1 MSLLVKVNQSDN
13 VAIAVQPLTAGTEIE
28 GLHINQDIPQAH
40 KVALADIPKG
50 SPVIRYGVI
59 LGYAMNPIR
68 RGDWINEFMLELPT
82 PPSVDDMEYGKNIVT
97 ELPDPPVTTFEG
109 YVNSDGGYAGTRN
122 ILGISTTV
130 QCVTG
135 VLNVAVKRM
144 KEELLPKYPNVDD
157 IVPINH
163 AYGCGVAINAPEASD
178 IIRALERELKKAGAK
193 IHLHTAVQE
202 IVKKPVTDSVNT
214 LESEAALTE
223 SGYDAGKSRKGKKL
237 SDIPQEKITG
247 VILTDGT
254 FMEGDAVIVATG
266 GFSYQS
272 TGSTGDGYRFARE
285 LGLKVTDIAPSL
297 VPLKTKEDYVPKL
310 QGLSLKNTG
319 LTIKNGKKVLYED
332 FGEMM
337 FTHFGVTGPM
347 ILSASAH
354 IGAKLAKAPNGELSA
369 YLDLKPALTRE
380 QLDARILREFEAGP
394 NKQFK
399 NVIGVL
405 FPSSLTPVMLE
416 LGGIPAEK
424 KIHDISREERQHFI
438 DLIKAFPF
446 TITGMGEFKEAI
458 ITRGGVSV
466 KEINPGTMEV
476 KKISGLYFAGE
487 VLDLDAVTG
496 GYNLQIAW
504 STAYLAA
511 QAIRYCSLRSQ

>member
-1 MSLLVKVNQSDN
+1 MSKVLIIGGGAAGMMAGVFAARNHHAVHILEKNEKWGKKVFITGQGRCNVTNACDTEELFPAMMSNPKFLYSSFYSFTPQDVMEFFEEAGVPLKTERGNRVFPQSD
-13 VAIAVQPLTAGTEIE
+13 
-28 GLHINQDIPQAH
+28 H
-40 KVALADIPKG
+40 
-50 SPVIRYGVI
+50 S
-59 LGYAMNPIR
+59 
-68 RGDWINEFMLELPT
+68 
-82 PPSVDDMEYGKNIVT
+82 
-97 ELPDPPVTTFEG
+97 
-109 YVNSDGGYAGTRN
+109 
-122 ILGISTTV
+122 
-130 QCVTG
+130 
-135 VLNVAVKRM
+135 
-144 KEELLPKYPNVDD
+144 
-157 IVPINH
+157 
-163 AYGCGVAINAPEASD
+163 SD

-193 IHLHTAVQE
+193 IHLHTV
-202 IVKKPVTDSVNT
+202 VKEVVKESETDSV
-214 LESEAALTE
+214 
-223 SGYDAGKSRKGKKL
+223 
-237 SDIPQEKITG
+237 TG

-297 VPLKTKEDYVPKL
+297 VPLKTKEDYIPKL

-369 YLDLKPALTRE
+369 YLDLKPALTKE
-380 QLDARILREFEAGP
+380 QLDARILREFETGP

-466 KEINPGTMEV
+466 KEINPGTMGS

-511 QAIRYCSLRSQ
+511 QAIQ

>member
-1 MSLLVKVNQSDN
+1 MSKVLIIGGGAAGMMAGVFAARNHHEVHILEKNEKLGKKVFITGKGRCNVANACDTEELFPAVMSNPKFLYSGFYSFGPQDVMNFFEEAGVPLKVERGNRVFPQSD
-13 VAIAVQPLTAGTEIE
+13 
-28 GLHINQDIPQAH
+28 H
-40 KVALADIPKG
+40 
-50 SPVIRYGVI
+50 S
-59 LGYAMNPIR
+59 
-68 RGDWINEFMLELPT
+68 
-82 PPSVDDMEYGKNIVT
+82 
-97 ELPDPPVTTFEG
+97 
-109 YVNSDGGYAGTRN
+109 
-122 ILGISTTV
+122 
-130 QCVTG
+130 
-135 VLNVAVKRM
+135 
-144 KEELLPKYPNVDD
+144 
-157 IVPINH
+157 
-163 AYGCGVAINAPEASD
+163 SD

-193 IHLHTAVQE
+193 VHLHTTVKE
-202 IVKKPVTDSVNT
+202 IVKKP
-214 LESEAALTE
+214 EA
-223 SGYDAGKSRKGKKL
+223 
-237 SDIPQEKITG
+237 EKVTG
-247 VILTDGT
+247 VILEDDT

-285 LGLKVTDIAPSL
+285 LGLKVTDISPSL
-297 VPLKTKEDYVPKL
+297 VPLKTKEDYIPKL

-354 IGAKLAKAPNGELSA
+354 IGAKLAKAENGELCA
-369 YLDLKPALTRE
+369 YLDLKPALTKE
-380 QLDARILREFEAGP
+380 QLDARILREFEAGQ

-424 KIHDISREERQHFI
+424 KIHDISREERQHFV
-438 DLIKAFPF
+438 DLVKAFPF

-458 ITRGGVSV
+458 ITKGGVSV
-466 KEINPGTMEV
+466 KEINPGTMES
-476 KKISGLYFAGE
+476 KKVSGLYFAGE

-511 QAIRYCSLRSQ
+511 QAIQ

>member
-1 MSLLVKVNQSDN
+1 MDKRKKHRKEHSMSKVLIIGGGAAGMMAGVFAARNHHEVHILEKNEKLGKKVFITGKGRCNVANACDTEELFPAVMSNPKFLYSGFYSFGPQDVMNFFEEAGVPLKVERGNRVFPQSD
-13 VAIAVQPLTAGTEIE
+13 
-28 GLHINQDIPQAH
+28 H
-40 KVALADIPKG
+40 
-50 SPVIRYGVI
+50 S
-59 LGYAMNPIR
+59 
-68 RGDWINEFMLELPT
+68 
-82 PPSVDDMEYGKNIVT
+82 
-97 ELPDPPVTTFEG
+97 
-109 YVNSDGGYAGTRN
+109 
-122 ILGISTTV
+122 
-130 QCVTG
+130 
-135 VLNVAVKRM
+135 
-144 KEELLPKYPNVDD
+144 
-157 IVPINH
+157 
-163 AYGCGVAINAPEASD
+163 SD

-193 IHLHTAVQE
+193 VHLHTTVKE
-202 IVKKPVTDSVNT
+202 IVKKP
-214 LESEAALTE
+214 EA
-223 SGYDAGKSRKGKKL
+223 
-237 SDIPQEKITG
+237 EKVTG
-247 VILTDGT
+247 VILEDGT

-285 LGLKVTDIAPSL
+285 LGLKVTDISPSL
-297 VPLKTKEDYVPKL
+297 VPLKTKEDYIPKL

-354 IGAKLAKAPNGELSA
+354 IGAKLANAENGELCA
-369 YLDLKPALTRE
+369 YLDLKPALTKE
-380 QLDARILREFEAGP
+380 QLDARILREFETGQ

-424 KIHDISREERQHFI
+424 KIHDISREERQHFV
-438 DLIKAFPF
+438 DLVKAFPF

-458 ITRGGVSV
+458 ITKGGVSV
-466 KEINPGTMEV
+466 KEINPGTMES

-511 QAIRYCSLRSQ
+511 QAIQ

>member
-1 MSLLVKVNQSDN
+1 MSKVLIIGGGAAGMMAGVFAARNHHEVHILEKNEKLGKKVFITGKGRCNVANACDTEELFPAVMSNPKFLYSGFYSFGPQDVMNFFEEAGVPLKVERGNRVFPQSD
-13 VAIAVQPLTAGTEIE
+13 
-28 GLHINQDIPQAH
+28 H
-40 KVALADIPKG
+40 
-50 SPVIRYGVI
+50 S
-59 LGYAMNPIR
+59 
-68 RGDWINEFMLELPT
+68 
-82 PPSVDDMEYGKNIVT
+82 
-97 ELPDPPVTTFEG
+97 
-109 YVNSDGGYAGTRN
+109 
-122 ILGISTTV
+122 
-130 QCVTG
+130 
-135 VLNVAVKRM
+135 
-144 KEELLPKYPNVDD
+144 
-157 IVPINH
+157 
-163 AYGCGVAINAPEASD
+163 SD

-193 IHLHTAVQE
+193 VHLHTTVKE
-202 IVKKPVTDSVNT
+202 IVKKP
-214 LESEAALTE
+214 EA
-223 SGYDAGKSRKGKKL
+223 
-237 SDIPQEKITG
+237 EKVTG
-247 VILTDGT
+247 VILEDGT

-285 LGLKVTDIAPSL
+285 LGLKVTDISPSL
-297 VPLKTKEDYVPKL
+297 VPLKTKEDYIPKL

-354 IGAKLAKAPNGELSA
+354 IGAKLAKAENGELCA
-369 YLDLKPALTRE
+369 YLDLKPALTKE
-380 QLDARILREFEAGP
+380 QLDARILREFETGQ

-424 KIHDISREERQHFI
+424 KIHDISREERQHFV
-438 DLIKAFPF
+438 DLVKAFPF

-458 ITRGGVSV
+458 ITKGGVSV
-466 KEINPGTMEV
+466 KEINPGTMES

-487 VLDLDAVTG
+487 VLGLDAVTG

-511 QAIRYCSLRSQ
+511 QAIQ

>member
-1 MSLLVKVNQSDN
+1 MSKVLIIGGGAAGMMAGVFAARNHHEVHILEKNEKLGKKVFITGKGRCNVANACDTEELFPAVMSNPKFLYSGFYSFGPQDVMNFFEEAGVPLKVERGNRVFPQSD
-13 VAIAVQPLTAGTEIE
+13 
-28 GLHINQDIPQAH
+28 H
-40 KVALADIPKG
+40 
-50 SPVIRYGVI
+50 S
-59 LGYAMNPIR
+59 
-68 RGDWINEFMLELPT
+68 
-82 PPSVDDMEYGKNIVT
+82 
-97 ELPDPPVTTFEG
+97 
-109 YVNSDGGYAGTRN
+109 
-122 ILGISTTV
+122 
-130 QCVTG
+130 
-135 VLNVAVKRM
+135 
-144 KEELLPKYPNVDD
+144 
-157 IVPINH
+157 
-163 AYGCGVAINAPEASD
+163 SD

-193 IHLHTAVQE
+193 VHLHTTVKE
-202 IVKKPVTDSVNT
+202 IVKKP
-214 LESEAALTE
+214 EA
-223 SGYDAGKSRKGKKL
+223 
-237 SDIPQEKITG
+237 EKVTG
-247 VILTDGT
+247 VILEDGT
-254 FMEGDAVIVATG
+254 FMEGDAVIVTTG

-285 LGLKVTDIAPSL
+285 LGLKVTDISPSL
-297 VPLKTKEDYVPKL
+297 VPLKTKEDYIPKL

-354 IGAKLAKAPNGELSA
+354 IGAKLAKAENGELCA
-369 YLDLKPALTRE
+369 YLDLKPALTKE
-380 QLDARILREFEAGP
+380 QLDARILREFETGQ

-424 KIHDISREERQHFI
+424 KIHDISREERQHFV
-438 DLIKAFPF
+438 DLVKAFPF

-458 ITRGGVSV
+458 ITKGGVSV
-466 KEINPGTMEV
+466 KEINPGTMES

-511 QAIRYCSLRSQ
+511 QAIQ

>member
-1 MSLLVKVNQSDN
+1 MSKVLIIGGGAAGMMAGVFAARNHHEVHILEKNEKLGKKVFITGKGRCNVANACDTEELFPAVMSNPKFLYSGFYSFGPQDVMNFFEEAGVPLKVERGNRVFPQSD
-13 VAIAVQPLTAGTEIE
+13 
-28 GLHINQDIPQAH
+28 H
-40 KVALADIPKG
+40 
-50 SPVIRYGVI
+50 S
-59 LGYAMNPIR
+59 
-68 RGDWINEFMLELPT
+68 
-82 PPSVDDMEYGKNIVT
+82 
-97 ELPDPPVTTFEG
+97 
-109 YVNSDGGYAGTRN
+109 
-122 ILGISTTV
+122 
-130 QCVTG
+130 
-135 VLNVAVKRM
+135 
-144 KEELLPKYPNVDD
+144 
-157 IVPINH
+157 
-163 AYGCGVAINAPEASD
+163 SD

-193 IHLHTAVQE
+193 VHLHTTVKE
-202 IVKKPVTDSVNT
+202 IVKKP
-214 LESEAALTE
+214 EA
-223 SGYDAGKSRKGKKL
+223 
-237 SDIPQEKITG
+237 EKVTG
-247 VILTDGT
+247 VILEDGT

-285 LGLKVTDIAPSL
+285 LGLKVTDISPSL
-297 VPLKTKEDYVPKL
+297 VPLKTKEDYIPKL

-354 IGAKLAKAPNGELSA
+354 IGAKLAKAENGELCA
-369 YLDLKPALTRE
+369 YLDLKPALTKE
-380 QLDARILREFEAGP
+380 QLDARILREFETGH

-424 KIHDISREERQHFI
+424 KIHDISREERQHFV
-438 DLIKAFPF
+438 DLVKAFPF

-458 ITRGGVSV
+458 ITKGGVSV
-466 KEINPGTMEV
+466 KEINPGTMES

-511 QAIRYCSLRSQ
+511 QAIQ

>member
-1 MSLLVKVNQSDN
+1 MSKVLIIGGGAAGMMAGVFAARNHHEVHILEKNEKLGKKVFITGKGRCNVANACDTEELFPAVMSNPKFLYSGFYSFGPQDVMNFFEEAGVPLKVERGNRVFPQSD
-13 VAIAVQPLTAGTEIE
+13 
-28 GLHINQDIPQAH
+28 H
-40 KVALADIPKG
+40 
-50 SPVIRYGVI
+50 S
-59 LGYAMNPIR
+59 
-68 RGDWINEFMLELPT
+68 
-82 PPSVDDMEYGKNIVT
+82 
-97 ELPDPPVTTFEG
+97 
-109 YVNSDGGYAGTRN
+109 
-122 ILGISTTV
+122 
-130 QCVTG
+130 
-135 VLNVAVKRM
+135 
-144 KEELLPKYPNVDD
+144 
-157 IVPINH
+157 
-163 AYGCGVAINAPEASD
+163 SD

-193 IHLHTAVQE
+193 VHLHTTVKE
-202 IVKKPVTDSVNT
+202 IVKKP
-214 LESEAALTE
+214 EA
-223 SGYDAGKSRKGKKL
+223 
-237 SDIPQEKITG
+237 EKVTG
-247 VILTDGT
+247 VILEDGT

-285 LGLKVTDIAPSL
+285 LGLKVTDISPSL
-297 VPLKTKEDYVPKL
+297 VPLKTKEDYIPKL

-354 IGAKLAKAPNGELSA
+354 IGAKLAKAENGELCA
-369 YLDLKPALTRE
+369 YLDLKPALTKE
-380 QLDARILREFEAGP
+380 QLDARILREFEAGQ

-424 KIHDISREERQHFI
+424 KIHDISREERQHFV
-438 DLIKAFPF
+438 DFVKAFPF

-458 ITRGGVSV
+458 ITKGGVSV
-466 KEINPGTMEV
+466 KEINPGTMES

-511 QAIRYCSLRSQ
+511 QAIQ

>member
-1 MSLLVKVNQSDN
+1 MSYTQEQIGRANQVDLEQFLRSHGEQVTKSGNEYRWKRHDSLTIKGNKWFRHSQSKGGYPVEFVMEFFEKAGVPLKVERGNRVFPQSD
-13 VAIAVQPLTAGTEIE
+13 
-28 GLHINQDIPQAH
+28 H
-40 KVALADIPKG
+40 
-50 SPVIRYGVI
+50 S
-59 LGYAMNPIR
+59 
-68 RGDWINEFMLELPT
+68 
-82 PPSVDDMEYGKNIVT
+82 
-97 ELPDPPVTTFEG
+97 
-109 YVNSDGGYAGTRN
+109 
-122 ILGISTTV
+122 
-130 QCVTG
+130 
-135 VLNVAVKRM
+135 
-144 KEELLPKYPNVDD
+144 
-157 IVPINH
+157 
-163 AYGCGVAINAPEASD
+163 SD

-202 IVKKPVTDSVNT
+202 IVKKPVTDSANT

-223 SGYDAGKSRKGKKL
+223 SGSVAGKGRKGKK
-237 SDIPQEKITG
+237 SPDIPQEKITG

-297 VPLKTKEDYVPKL
+297 APLKTKEDYVPKL

-466 KEINPGTMEV
+466 KEINPGTMES

-511 QAIRYCSLRSQ
+511 QAIQ

>member
-1 MSLLVKVNQSDN
+1 MDKRKKHRKEHSMSKVLIIGGGAAGMMAGVFAARNHHEVHILEKNEKLGKKVFITGKGRCNVANACDTEELFPAVMSNPKFLYSGFYSFGPQDVMNFFEEAGVPLKVERGNRVFPQSD
-13 VAIAVQPLTAGTEIE
+13 
-28 GLHINQDIPQAH
+28 H
-40 KVALADIPKG
+40 
-50 SPVIRYGVI
+50 S
-59 LGYAMNPIR
+59 
-68 RGDWINEFMLELPT
+68 
-82 PPSVDDMEYGKNIVT
+82 
-97 ELPDPPVTTFEG
+97 
-109 YVNSDGGYAGTRN
+109 
-122 ILGISTTV
+122 
-130 QCVTG
+130 
-135 VLNVAVKRM
+135 
-144 KEELLPKYPNVDD
+144 
-157 IVPINH
+157 
-163 AYGCGVAINAPEASD
+163 SD

-193 IHLHTAVQE
+193 VHLHTTVKE
-202 IVKKPVTDSVNT
+202 IVKKP
-214 LESEAALTE
+214 EA
-223 SGYDAGKSRKGKKL
+223 
-237 SDIPQEKITG
+237 EKVTG
-247 VILTDGT
+247 VILEDGT

-285 LGLKVTDIAPSL
+285 LGLKVTDISPSL
-297 VPLKTKEDYVPKL
+297 VPLKTKEDYIPKL

-332 FGEMM
+332 FGEMI

-354 IGAKLAKAPNGELSA
+354 IGAKLAKAENGELCA
-369 YLDLKPALTRE
+369 YLDLKPALTKE
-380 QLDARILREFEAGP
+380 QLDARILREFETGQ

-424 KIHDISREERQHFI
+424 KIHDISREERQHFV
-438 DLIKAFPF
+438 DLVKAFPF

-458 ITRGGVSV
+458 ITKGGVSV
-466 KEINPGTMEV
+466 KEINPGTMES

-511 QAIRYCSLRSQ
+511 QAIQ

>member
-1 MSLLVKVNQSDN
+1 MSKVLIIGGGAAGMMAGVFAARNHHEVHILEKNEKLGKKVFITGKGRCNVANACDTEELFPAVMSNPKFLYSGFYLFGPQDVMNFFEEAGVPLKVERGNRVFPQSD
-13 VAIAVQPLTAGTEIE
+13 
-28 GLHINQDIPQAH
+28 H
-40 KVALADIPKG
+40 
-50 SPVIRYGVI
+50 S
-59 LGYAMNPIR
+59 
-68 RGDWINEFMLELPT
+68 
-82 PPSVDDMEYGKNIVT
+82 
-97 ELPDPPVTTFEG
+97 
-109 YVNSDGGYAGTRN
+109 
-122 ILGISTTV
+122 
-130 QCVTG
+130 
-135 VLNVAVKRM
+135 
-144 KEELLPKYPNVDD
+144 
-157 IVPINH
+157 
-163 AYGCGVAINAPEASD
+163 SD
-178 IIRALERELKKAGAK
+178 IIRALECELKKARAK
-193 IHLHTAVQE
+193 VHLHTTVKE
-202 IVKKPVTDSVNT
+202 IVKKP
-214 LESEAALTE
+214 EA
-223 SGYDAGKSRKGKKL
+223 
-237 SDIPQEKITG
+237 EKVAG
-247 VILTDGT
+247 VILEDGT

-285 LGLKVTDIAPSL
+285 LGLKVTDISPSL
-297 VPLKTKEDYVPKL
+297 VPLKTKEDYIPKL

-354 IGAKLAKAPNGELSA
+354 IGAKLAKAENGELCA
-369 YLDLKPALTRE
+369 YLDLKPALTKE
-380 QLDARILREFEAGP
+380 QLDARILREFETGQ

-424 KIHDISREERQHFI
+424 KIHDISREERQHFV
-438 DLIKAFPF
+438 DLVKAFPF

-458 ITRGGVSV
+458 ITKGGVSV
-466 KEINPGTMEV
+466 KEINPGTMES

-511 QAIRYCSLRSQ
+511 QAIQ

>member
-1 MSLLVKVNQSDN
+1 MSKVLIIGGGAAGMMAGVFAARNHHEVHILEKNEKLGKKVFITGKGRCNVANACDTEELFPAVMSNPKFLYSGFYSFGPQDVMNFFEEAGVPLKVERGNRVFPQSD
-13 VAIAVQPLTAGTEIE
+13 
-28 GLHINQDIPQAH
+28 H
-40 KVALADIPKG
+40 
-50 SPVIRYGVI
+50 S
-59 LGYAMNPIR
+59 
-68 RGDWINEFMLELPT
+68 
-82 PPSVDDMEYGKNIVT
+82 
-97 ELPDPPVTTFEG
+97 
-109 YVNSDGGYAGTRN
+109 
-122 ILGISTTV
+122 
-130 QCVTG
+130 
-135 VLNVAVKRM
+135 
-144 KEELLPKYPNVDD
+144 
-157 IVPINH
+157 
-163 AYGCGVAINAPEASD
+163 SD

-193 IHLHTAVQE
+193 VHLHTTVKE
-202 IVKKPVTDSVNT
+202 IVKKP
-214 LESEAALTE
+214 EA
-223 SGYDAGKSRKGKKL
+223 
-237 SDIPQEKITG
+237 EKVTG
-247 VILTDGT
+247 VILEDGT

-285 LGLKVTDIAPSL
+285 LGLKVTDISPSL
-297 VPLKTKEDYVPKL
+297 VPLKTKEDYIPKL

-354 IGAKLAKAPNGELSA
+354 IGTKLEKAENGELCA
-369 YLDLKPALTRE
+369 YLDLKPALTKE
-380 QLDARILREFEAGP
+380 QLDARILREFETGQ

-416 LGGIPAEK
+416 FGGIPAEK
-424 KIHDISREERQHFI
+424 KIHDISREERQHFV
-438 DLIKAFPF
+438 DLVKAFPF

-458 ITRGGVSV
+458 ITKGGVSV
-466 KEINPGTMEV
+466 KEINPGTMES

-511 QAIRYCSLRSQ
+511 QAIQ

>member
-1 MSLLVKVNQSDN
+1 MMPEVHIYIDRSEAETWNHDEIDNLQGKINTGEYSMSKVIIIGGGAAGMMAGVFAARNHHEVHILEKNEKLGKKVFITGKGRCNVTNACDTEELFPAMMSNPKFLYSSFYSFTPQDVMEFFEKAGVPLKVERGNRVFPQSD
-13 VAIAVQPLTAGTEIE
+13 
-28 GLHINQDIPQAH
+28 H
-40 KVALADIPKG
+40 
-50 SPVIRYGVI
+50 S
-59 LGYAMNPIR
+59 
-68 RGDWINEFMLELPT
+68 
-82 PPSVDDMEYGKNIVT
+82 
-97 ELPDPPVTTFEG
+97 
-109 YVNSDGGYAGTRN
+109 
-122 ILGISTTV
+122 
-130 QCVTG
+130 
-135 VLNVAVKRM
+135 
-144 KEELLPKYPNVDD
+144 
-157 IVPINH
+157 
-163 AYGCGVAINAPEASD
+163 SD

-202 IVKKPVTDSVNT
+202 IVKKPVTESVTDSVNT

-223 SGYDAGKSRKGKKL
+223 SGSGSDAGKGRKGKK
-237 SDIPQEKITG
+237 SPDIQQEKITG

-297 VPLKTKEDYVPKL
+297 VPLKTKEDYIPKL

-380 QLDARILREFEAGP
+380 QLDARILREFEAAP

-511 QAIRYCSLRSQ
+511 QAIQ

>member
-1 MSLLVKVNQSDN
+1 MSKVLIIGGGAAGMMAGVFAARNHHEVHILEKNEKLGKKVFITGKGRCNVANACDTEELFPAVMSNPKFLYSGFYSFGPQDVMNFFEEAGVPLKVERGNRVFPQSD
-13 VAIAVQPLTAGTEIE
+13 
-28 GLHINQDIPQAH
+28 H
-40 KVALADIPKG
+40 
-50 SPVIRYGVI
+50 S
-59 LGYAMNPIR
+59 
-68 RGDWINEFMLELPT
+68 
-82 PPSVDDMEYGKNIVT
+82 
-97 ELPDPPVTTFEG
+97 
-109 YVNSDGGYAGTRN
+109 
-122 ILGISTTV
+122 
-130 QCVTG
+130 
-135 VLNVAVKRM
+135 
-144 KEELLPKYPNVDD
+144 
-157 IVPINH
+157 
-163 AYGCGVAINAPEASD
+163 SD

-193 IHLHTAVQE
+193 VHLHTTVKE
-202 IVKKPVTDSVNT
+202 IVKKP
-214 LESEAALTE
+214 EA
-223 SGYDAGKSRKGKKL
+223 
-237 SDIPQEKITG
+237 EKVTG
-247 VILTDGT
+247 VILEDGT

-285 LGLKVTDIAPSL
+285 LGLKVTDISPSL
-297 VPLKTKEDYVPKL
+297 VPLKTKEDYIPKL

-354 IGAKLAKAPNGELSA
+354 IGAKLAKAENGELCA
-369 YLDLKPALTRE
+369 YLDLKPALTKE
-380 QLDARILREFEAGP
+380 QLDARILREFETGQ

-424 KIHDISREERQHFI
+424 KIHDIYREERQHFVN
-438 DLIKAFPF
+438 LVKAFPF

-458 ITRGGVSV
+458 ITKGGVSV
-466 KEINPGTMEV
+466 KEINPGTMES

-511 QAIRYCSLRSQ
+511 QAIQ

>member
-1 MSLLVKVNQSDN
+1 MSKVLIIGGGAAGMMAGVFAARNHHEVHILEKNEKLGKKVFITGKGRCNVANACDTEELFPAVMSNPKFLYSGFYSFGPQDVMNFFEEAGVPLKVERGNRVFPQSD
-13 VAIAVQPLTAGTEIE
+13 
-28 GLHINQDIPQAH
+28 H
-40 KVALADIPKG
+40 
-50 SPVIRYGVI
+50 S
-59 LGYAMNPIR
+59 
-68 RGDWINEFMLELPT
+68 
-82 PPSVDDMEYGKNIVT
+82 
-97 ELPDPPVTTFEG
+97 
-109 YVNSDGGYAGTRN
+109 
-122 ILGISTTV
+122 
-130 QCVTG
+130 
-135 VLNVAVKRM
+135 
-144 KEELLPKYPNVDD
+144 
-157 IVPINH
+157 
-163 AYGCGVAINAPEASD
+163 SD

-193 IHLHTAVQE
+193 VHLHTTVKE
-202 IVKKPVTDSVNT
+202 IVKKP
-214 LESEAALTE
+214 EA
-223 SGYDAGKSRKGKKL
+223 
-237 SDIPQEKITG
+237 EKVTG
-247 VILTDGT
+247 VILEDDT

-285 LGLKVTDIAPSL
+285 LGLKVTDISPSL
-297 VPLKTKEDYVPKL
+297 VPLKTKEDYIPKL

-354 IGAKLAKAPNGELSA
+354 IGAKLAKAENGELCA
-369 YLDLKPALTRE
+369 YLDLKPALTKE
-380 QLDARILREFEAGP
+380 QLDARILREFEAGQ

-424 KIHDISREERQHFI
+424 KIHDISREERQHFV
-438 DLIKAFPF
+438 DLVKAFPF

-458 ITRGGVSV
+458 ITKGGVSV
-466 KEINPGTMEV
+466 KEINPGTMES

-511 QAIRYCSLRSQ
+511 QAIQ

>member
-1 MSLLVKVNQSDN
+1 MDKRKKHRKEHSMSKVLIIGGGAAGMMAGVFAARNHHEVHILEKNEKLGKKVFITGKGRCNVANACDTEELFPAVMSNPKFLYSGFYSFGPQDVMNFFEEAGVPLKVERGNRVFPQSD
-13 VAIAVQPLTAGTEIE
+13 
-28 GLHINQDIPQAH
+28 H
-40 KVALADIPKG
+40 
-50 SPVIRYGVI
+50 S
-59 LGYAMNPIR
+59 
-68 RGDWINEFMLELPT
+68 
-82 PPSVDDMEYGKNIVT
+82 
-97 ELPDPPVTTFEG
+97 
-109 YVNSDGGYAGTRN
+109 
-122 ILGISTTV
+122 
-130 QCVTG
+130 
-135 VLNVAVKRM
+135 
-144 KEELLPKYPNVDD
+144 
-157 IVPINH
+157 
-163 AYGCGVAINAPEASD
+163 SD

-193 IHLHTAVQE
+193 VHLHTTVKE
-202 IVKKPVTDSVNT
+202 IVKKP
-214 LESEAALTE
+214 EA
-223 SGYDAGKSRKGKKL
+223 
-237 SDIPQEKITG
+237 EKVTG
-247 VILTDGT
+247 VILEDGT

-285 LGLKVTDIAPSL
+285 LGLKVTDISPSL
-297 VPLKTKEDYVPKL
+297 VPLKTKEDYIPKL

-354 IGAKLAKAPNGELSA
+354 IGAKLAKAENGELCA
-369 YLDLKPALTRE
+369 YLDLKPALTKE
-380 QLDARILREFEAGP
+380 QLDARILREFETGQ

-424 KIHDISREERQHFI
+424 KIHDISREERQHFV
-438 DLIKAFPF
+438 DLVKAFPF
-446 TITGMGEFKEAI
+446 TVTGMGEFKEAI
-458 ITRGGVSV
+458 ITKGGVSV
-466 KEINPGTMEV
+466 KEINPGTMES

-511 QAIRYCSLRSQ
+511 QAIQ